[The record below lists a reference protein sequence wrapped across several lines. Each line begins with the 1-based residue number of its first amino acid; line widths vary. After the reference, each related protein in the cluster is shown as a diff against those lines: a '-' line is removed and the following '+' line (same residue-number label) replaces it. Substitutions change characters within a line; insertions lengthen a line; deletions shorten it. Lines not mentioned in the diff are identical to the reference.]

1 MFSEIVKKE
10 PNSRLVFIGR
20 GDTTFL
26 QNLAEQYG
34 VADKVIFTGLKT
46 KVGEMFNF

>member
-10 PNSRLVFIGR
+10 PNSRLFFIGR
-20 GDTTFL
+20 RDTAFL